1 MLNVNNIN
9 DGRIIF
15 MGTSYFSVLSIENL
29 LKYKYNVFGVVTNT
43 DRFSVRNKKLYVE
56 SAVKKYARLHALA
69 ILQSDDLNNNF
80 FLETLQ
86 KWHTEII
93 IIVAFRM
100 LPNSVCKIP
109 KFGCFNLHPSLL
121 PNYRGAAPIHWVI
134 MNGEN
139 KTGITSFIVD
149 EKLDMGRMLLQKK
162 ISIEMEEN
170 AGSLSI
176 RLSEIGA
183 YLAVNTIKCILYN
196 CIAPKKQTTNLKFKI
211 APKLLRIDSKID
223 WKANII
229 DIYNKIRGL
238 SPFPGSWC
246 FLEDKMFKKKEFKI
260 YRAYYF
266 FYTHLKNIG
275 TVEEN
280 KIIVPEGYLL
290 IFECQLEGKLTMLG
304 KDFFP
309 KKLGVIAQLV
319 RASAS

>member
-15 MGTSYFSVLSIENL
+15 MGTSSFSVLSIENL
-29 LKYKYNVFGVVTNT
+29 LKKKYTVIGIVTNT

-56 SAVKKYARLHALA
+56 SAVKKYARLHALP
-69 ILQSDDLNNNF
+69 ILQSDDLNNNL

-93 IIVAFRM
+93 IIVAFRI
-100 LPNSVCKIP
+100 LPKSVWTLPII
-109 KFGCFNLHPSLL
+109 GSFNLHPSLL

-134 MNGEN
+134 MNGET
-139 KTGITSFIVD
+139 KTGITSFKVD
-149 EKLDMGRMLLQKK
+149 EKLDRGRMLLQKK
-162 ISIEMEEN
+162 ISIEAEEN

-183 YLAVNTIKCILYN
+183 NLISNTIKCSLYN
-196 CIAPKKQTTNLKFKI
+196 CIAPKKQTTNLKFKM
-211 APKLLRIDSKID
+211 APKVLRIDSKID
-223 WKANII
+223 WKSTIK

-246 FLEDKMFKKKEFKI
+246 ILEEKMFKKKEFKI

-266 FYTHLKNIG
+266 FFPHLKNIG

-290 IFECQLEGKLTMLG
+290 ILECQLEGELTMLG
-304 KDFFP
+304 KDFLGN
-309 KKLGVIAQLV
+309 KLGVVAQLV

>member
-29 LKYKYNVFGVVTNT
+29 LKYKYNIIGVVTNT

-100 LPNSVCKIP
+100 LPNYVCKIP
-109 KFGCFNLHPSLL
+109 IFGCFNLHPSLL

-196 CIAPKKQTTNLKFKI
+196 CIAPKKQITNLKFKI
-211 APKLLRIDSKID
+211 APKLLRIDCKID
-223 WKANII
+223 WKSNII

-266 FYTHLKNIG
+266 FSHHLKNIG

-290 IFECQLEGKLTMLG
+290 ILECQLEGKLTMLG
-304 KDFFP
+304 KDFLP
-309 KKLGVIAQLV
+309 KKLGVIAQ
-319 RASAS
+319 